1 MSHKL
6 FGVTNANNLAWSQR
20 ILITG
25 KGISQKNDQLSK
37 IKDFISSN
45 NNKKTTSKHFYTV
58 LIQSTI
64 DYASTLRDYASGAS
78 KWPIAGVQRT
88 VLL

>member
-6 FGVTNANNLAWSQR
+6 FSVTNANNLALSQR

-37 IKDFISSN
+37 IKDFISYNN
-45 NNKKTTSKHFYTV
+45 NNKITSKHFYTV
-58 LIQSTI
+58 
-64 DYASTLRDYASGAS
+64 
-78 KWPIAGVQRT
+78 
-88 VLL
+88 

>member
-37 IKDFISSN
+37 IKDFISYN
-45 NNKKTTSKHFYTV
+45 NNKITSKHFYTV
-58 LIQSTI
+58 
-64 DYASTLRDYASGAS
+64 
-78 KWPIAGVQRT
+78 
-88 VLL
+88 